1 MRLAGRGVMTMYL
14 DHAATT
20 PVDPRVVEMMLPLFS
35 GGFGN
40 PSSIYGLGQD
50 AARAIDTARDQVAAA
65 LNARNADIVFTGGGT
80 DSDNIALRGAAY
92 ALRST
97 GNHIVTTA
105 IEHHAIIHTCEWLE
119 RFGGFD
125 VTYLTPDEE
134 GAITALQV
142 AEAITPATTL
152 VSVMYANNETG
163 TIQPIADIAARVRDA
178 EKSHGHRI
186 VFHTDAVQAAGWL
199 SLDVQALGVDMLSLS
214 AHKFHGPKGVGV
226 LFLDRDAPFQAQTMG
241 GSQER
246 NRRAGTENTA
256 GIVGTGYALHL
267 AEQGRA
273 EIMPRVARLAERLC
287 EGIQSSIPG
296 VAINGPPIGDPCR
309 LANNVNVSFSG
320 VEIESV
326 LINLDIAG
334 IAASSG
340 SACTSGS
347 IDPSHVLAAMGKSPE
362 MARNSLRLTLGRDN
376 TQEEIEGVLQILPD
390 IIGRVRELNAPRR
403 GR

>member
-1 MRLAGRGVMTMYL
+1 MTIYL

-20 PVDPRVVEMMLPLFS
+20 PVDSRVVEAMLPFFS
-35 GGFGN
+35 GAYGN

-50 AARAIDTARDQVAAA
+50 AARAIDTARDQAAAA

-80 DSDNIALRGAAY
+80 DADNIALRGAAY
-92 ALRST
+92 ALRSS
-97 GNHIVTTA
+97 GNHIITTA

-119 RFGGFD
+119 RFAGFE
-125 VTYLTPDEE
+125 VTYLKPDGE
-134 GAITALQV
+134 GAVTAQQV
-142 AEAITPATTL
+142 ADAITPATTL

-163 TIQPIADIAARVRDA
+163 TIQPIADIGAAIRDA
-178 EKSHGHRI
+178 EKAHGHRI

-199 SLDVQALGVDMLSLS
+199 DLDVQALGVDMLSLS

-226 LFLDRDAPFQAQTMG
+226 LYLDRDAPFQAQTMG

-256 GIVGTGYALHL
+256 GIVGAGYALHL

-273 EIMPRVARLAERLC
+273 EIAPRVAGLAGQLY
-287 EGIQSSIPG
+287 EGIVTRIPG
-296 VAINGPPIGDPCR
+296 VAINGPPIDPERR
-309 LANNVNVSFSG
+309 LPNNVNVSFSG
-320 VEIESV
+320 VEIESI
-326 LINLDIAG
+326 LINLDLAG

-347 IDPSHVLAAMGKSPE
+347 IDPSHVLAAMGKSGE
-362 MARNSLRLTLGRDN
+362 MARNSLRLTLGRDSKE
-376 TQEEIEGVLQILPD
+376 QEIDRVLDALPD
-390 IIGRVRELNAPRR
+390 IVARVRALNARSGR
-403 GR
+403 GQ

>member
-1 MRLAGRGVMTMYL
+1 MPIYL

-20 PVDPRVVEMMLPLFS
+20 PVDPRVVEVMLPHFS
-35 GGFGN
+35 AGYGN

-50 AARAIDTARDQVAAA
+50 AARAIDTARDQLAAA

-92 ALRST
+92 ALRSS
-97 GNHIVTTA
+97 GSHIITTA

-125 VTYLTPDEE
+125 VTYLKPDRE
-134 GAITALQV
+134 GAITAQQV
-142 AEAITPATTL
+142 AEAITPETTL
-152 VSVMYANNETG
+152 VSVMYVNNETG
-163 TIQPIADIAARVRDA
+163 TIQPIADIATRVRDA
-178 EKSHGHRI
+178 EKAHGHRI

-226 LFLDRDAPFQAQTMG
+226 LYIDRDAPFQAQTMG

-256 GIVGTGYALHL
+256 GIVGAGYALHL
-267 AEQGRA
+267 AELERA
-273 EIMPRVARLAERLC
+273 EIAPRVAQLAERLC
-287 EGIQSSIPG
+287 EGVLSRIPG
-296 VAINGPPIGDPCR
+296 VEINGPPIGDPCR
-309 LANNVNVSFSG
+309 LANNVNVSLSG
-320 VEIESV
+320 VEIESI

-334 IAASSG
+334 VAASSG

-376 TQEEIEGVLQILPD
+376 TQDEIERFLDILPD
-390 IIGRVRELNAPRR
+390 IIVRVRALNAPRR
-403 GR
+403 GQ

>member
-1 MRLAGRGVMTMYL
+1 MTIYL

-20 PVDPRVVEMMLPLFS
+20 PVDSRVVEAMLPFFS
-35 GGFGN
+35 GAYGN

-92 ALRST
+92 ALRSH
-97 GNHIVTTA
+97 GNHIITTA

-119 RFGGFD
+119 RFAGFD
-125 VTYLTPDEE
+125 VTYLKPDGE
-134 GAITALQV
+134 GAVTAQQV
-142 AEAITPATTL
+142 AEAITPATTV

-163 TIQPIADIAARVRDA
+163 TIQPIADIGAIVRDA
-178 EKSHGHRI
+178 EKAHGHRI

-199 SLDVQALGVDMLSLS
+199 DLDVQALGVDMLSLS

-226 LFLDRDAPFQAQTMG
+226 LFLDRDAPFHAQTMG

-256 GIVGTGYALHL
+256 GIVGAGYALHL
-267 AEQGRA
+267 AEQGWA
-273 EIMPRVARLAERLC
+273 EVAPRVAGLAEQLC
-287 EGIQSSIPG
+287 EGIMTRIPG
-296 VAINGPPIGDPCR
+296 AAINGPPIGNQRR
-309 LANNVNVSFSG
+309 LINNVNVSISG

-326 LINLDIAG
+326 LINLDLAG
-334 IAASSG
+334 IAVSSG

-347 IDPSHVLAAMGKSPE
+347 IDPSHVLAAMGKSGE

-376 TQEEIEGVLQILPD
+376 TEQEIDRVLDVLPD
-390 IIGRVRELNAPRR
+390 IIARVRALNARAGR
-403 GR
+403 GQ

>member
-1 MRLAGRGVMTMYL
+1 MTIYL

-20 PVDPRVVEMMLPLFS
+20 PVDSRVVEAMLPFFS
-35 GGFGN
+35 GAYGN

-65 LNARNADIVFTGGGT
+65 LNGHNADIVFTGGGT

-92 ALRST
+92 ALRSS

-119 RFGGFD
+119 RFAGFD
-125 VTYLTPDEE
+125 VTYLKPDGE
-134 GAITALQV
+134 GAVTAQQV
-142 AEAITPATTL
+142 AEAITPATTV

-163 TIQPIADIAARVRDA
+163 TIQPLADIGAVVRDA
-178 EKSHGHRI
+178 EKAHGHRI

-199 SLDVQALGVDMLSLS
+199 DLDAQALGIDMLSLS

-246 NRRAGTENTA
+246 NRRAGTENTV
-256 GIVGTGYALHL
+256 GIVGAGYALHL
-267 AEQGRA
+267 VEQQRA
-273 EIMPRVARLAERLC
+273 EIAPRVAGLAEQLC
-287 EGIQSSIPG
+287 EGILTRIPS
-296 VAINGPPIGDPCR
+296 VEINGPPIGDPRR
-309 LANNVNVSFSG
+309 LTNNVNISFSG

-326 LINLDIAG
+326 LINLDLAG

-347 IDPSHVLAAMGKSPE
+347 IDPSHVLAAMGKSGE

-376 TQEEIEGVLQILPD
+376 TEQEIDRVLDVLPD
-390 IIGRVRELNAPRR
+390 IIARVRALNSRSSR
-403 GR
+403 GQ